1 MATSKLNIKIDVL
14 DKSSKKLKALDGK
27 LANLSK
33 TMKKVS
39 IASGLAFGG
48 MLLGIKKVVGAY
60 QIQEKAETRLAS
72 IAKTVTK
79 ATEEQIQALKNQA
92 SALQKT
98 GVVADDVTMAGQSQ
112 LLSFALTTEET
123 MKLTK
128 SLGNLLVANKGVNA
142 TQEDAV
148 TSANA
153 LGKAVS
159 SGLLGPLQL
168 SGIVLT
174 DQQKALFEVANQT
187 DRVAIL
193 TDVLADNYGSLNE
206 DMRNTALGGM
216 TALTMSMGD
225 LQESIGKI
233 ISEALQP
240 IVEKLI
246 PVVNSIL
253 EWVEANPQLTGTII
267 GVTVALTALVA
278 VVSTISILL
287 LALNPVSLTIIA
299 VMAGIGLAIIG
310 ISAILSKFGLTWSDV
325 WDGIKAVTI
334 VVVNSIMTML
344 ESYINFWVSSIN
356 VLIRT
361 YNRFAELINKNPIDP
376 LKNISFDRVGLSLQ
390 ESLIKHSSNI
400 TVNPQSLNNQALTSG
415 KDLHGRPNISIN
427 VQDNNIVGGGTEAGE
442 ELGNQLMSTLQL
454 NTAI

>member
-14 DKSSKKLKALDGK
+14 DKSSGKLKALDGK

-39 IASGLAFGG
+39 IASGLAFGA
-48 MLLGIKKVVGAY
+48 MLVGIKKVVGAY
-60 QIQEKAETRLAS
+60 HLQEKAETRLAS

-92 SALQKT
+92 SALQKV
-98 GVVADDVTMAGQSQ
+98 GVVGDDVVMAGQSQ

-142 TQEDAV
+142 TQEDAI

-174 DQQKALFEVANQT
+174 EQQKALFEVANQT

-193 TDVLADNYGSLNE
+193 TQVLADNYGTLNE
-206 DMRNTALGGM
+206 DMRNTAVGGM
-216 TALTMSMGD
+216 TSLKFAMTD

-233 ISEALQP
+233 ISEALAP
-240 IVEKLI
+240 LIEKMI
-246 PVVNSIL
+246 PVINSII

-267 GVTVALTALVA
+267 GVTVALTALIA

-310 ISAILSKFGLTWSDV
+310 ITAILSKFGLTWSDV

-334 VVVNSIMTML
+334 VVVNSLISML

-376 LKNISFDRVGLSLQ
+376 LKNVSFDRVGLSLQ
-390 ESLIKHSSNI
+390 ESLMKHSSNI
-400 TVNPQSLNNQALTSG
+400 TVNPQALNNQTLTSG
-415 KDLHGRPNISIN
+415 KDLHGRSNISVY
-427 VQDNNIVGGGTEAGE
+427 VQDNTIVGGGTEAGE

>member
-14 DKSSKKLKALDGK
+14 DKSSGKLKALDGK

-60 QIQEKAETRLAS
+60 HLQEKAETRLAS

-92 SALQKT
+92 SALQKV
-98 GVVADDVTMAGQSQ
+98 GVVGDDVVMAGQSQ

-193 TDVLADNYGSLNE
+193 TDVLADNYGTLNE

-216 TALTMSMGD
+216 TALKMSMSD

-267 GVTVALTALVA
+267 GVTVALTALIA
-278 VVSTISILL
+278 VVSTVSVLL
-287 LALNPVSLTIIA
+287 LALNPVSLIIIA

-310 ISAILSKFGLTWSDV
+310 ITAILSKFGLTWGDV

-334 VVVNSIMTML
+334 VVVNSLISML

-376 LKNISFDRVGLSLQ
+376 LKNVSFDRVGLSLQ
-390 ESLIKHSSNI
+390 ESLMKHSSNI
-400 TVNPQSLNNQALTSG
+400 TVNPQALNNQTLTSG
-415 KDLHGRPNISIN
+415 KDLHGRSNISVY
-427 VQDNNIVGGGTEAGE
+427 VQDNTIVGGGTEAGE

>member
-14 DKSSKKLKALDGK
+14 DKSSGKLKALDGK

-39 IASGLAFGG
+39 IASGLAFGA
-48 MLLGIKKVVGAY
+48 MLVGIKKVVGAY
-60 QIQEKAETRLAS
+60 HLQEKAETRLAS

-92 SALQKT
+92 SALQKV
-98 GVVADDVTMAGQSQ
+98 GVVGDDVVMAGQSQ

-142 TQEDAV
+142 TQEDAI

-174 DQQKALFEVANQT
+174 EQQKALFEVANQT

-193 TDVLADNYGSLNE
+193 TDVLADNYGTLNE
-206 DMRNTALGGM
+206 DMRNTAVGGM
-216 TALTMSMGD
+216 TSLKFAMTD

-233 ISEALQP
+233 ISEALAP
-240 IVEKLI
+240 LIEKMI
-246 PVVNSIL
+246 PVINSII

-267 GVTVALTALVA
+267 GVTVALTALIA

-310 ISAILSKFGLTWSDV
+310 ITAILSKFGLTWSDV

-334 VVVNSIMTML
+334 VVVNSLISML

-376 LKNISFDRVGLSLQ
+376 LKNVSFDRVGLSLQ
-390 ESLIKHSSNI
+390 ESLMKHSSNI
-400 TVNPQSLNNQALTSG
+400 TVNPQALNNQTLTSG
-415 KDLHGRPNISIN
+415 KDLHGRSNISVY
-427 VQDNNIVGGGTEAGE
+427 VQDNTIVGGGTEAGE

>member
-14 DKSSKKLKALDGK
+14 DKSSGKLKALDGK

-39 IASGLAFGG
+39 IASGLAFGA
-48 MLLGIKKVVGAY
+48 MLVGIKKVVGAY
-60 QIQEKAETRLAS
+60 HLQEKAETRLAS

-92 SALQKT
+92 SALQKV
-98 GVVADDVTMAGQSQ
+98 GVVGDDVVMAGQSQ

-142 TQEDAV
+142 TQEDAI

-193 TDVLADNYGSLNE
+193 TQVLADNYGTLNE
-206 DMRNTALGGM
+206 DMRNTAVGGM
-216 TALTMSMGD
+216 TSLKFAMTD

-233 ISEALQP
+233 ISEALAP
-240 IVEKLI
+240 LIEKMI
-246 PVVNSIL
+246 PVINSII

-267 GVTVALTALVA
+267 GVTVALTALIA

-310 ISAILSKFGLTWSDV
+310 ITAILSKFGLTWSDV

-334 VVVNSIMTML
+334 VVVNSLISML

-376 LKNISFDRVGLSLQ
+376 LKNVSFDRVGLSLQ
-390 ESLIKHSSNI
+390 ESLMKHSSNI
-400 TVNPQSLNNQALTSG
+400 TVNPQALNNQTLTSG
-415 KDLHGRPNISIN
+415 KDLHGRSNISVY
-427 VQDNNIVGGGTEAGE
+427 VQDNTIVGGGTEAGE

>member
-14 DKSSKKLKALDGK
+14 DKSSGKLKALDGK

-39 IASGLAFGG
+39 IASGLAFGA
-48 MLLGIKKVVGAY
+48 MLVGIKKVVGAY
-60 QIQEKAETRLAS
+60 HLQEKAETRLAS

-92 SALQKT
+92 SALQKV
-98 GVVADDVTMAGQSQ
+98 GVVGDDVVMAGQSQ

-193 TDVLADNYGSLNE
+193 TQVLADNYGTLNE
-206 DMRNTALGGM
+206 DMRNTAVGGM
-216 TALTMSMGD
+216 TSLKFAMTD

-233 ISEALQP
+233 ISEALAP
-240 IVEKLI
+240 LIEKMI
-246 PVVNSIL
+246 PVINSII

-267 GVTVALTALVA
+267 GVTVALTALIA

-310 ISAILSKFGLTWSDV
+310 ITAILSKFGLTWSDV

-334 VVVNSIMTML
+334 VVVNSLISML

-376 LKNISFDRVGLSLQ
+376 LKNVSFDRVGLSLQ
-390 ESLIKHSSNI
+390 ESLMKHSSNI
-400 TVNPQSLNNQALTSG
+400 TVNPQALNNQTLTSG
-415 KDLHGRPNISIN
+415 KDLHGRSNISVY
-427 VQDNNIVGGGTEAGE
+427 VQDNTIVGGGTEAGE